1 MKIKPFGSSSTPLF
15 VYLVVVLGSDG
26 DHVVLEDVGA
36 GVSADGDGVARD
48 DTSPNWRQMYRVCYK
63 KEMGKNYFDFFCAK
77 SN

>member
-48 DTSPNWRQMYRVCYK
+48 GHV
-63 KEMGKNYFDFFCAK
+63 AK
-77 SN
+77 LAPDVQGLL